1 MEIFNIDK
9 KMIIPKLELSYATI
23 GNFDS
28 VHLGHKLL
36 INKTK
41 DSGFKSLVITFD
53 DLGKDMIFPL
63 EEKIK
68 LIEKLEVDYL
78 VILKY
83 EDFKDMFYY
92 EFNKLLKKMKVKQVI
107 IGKDFRYGFKGEG
120 DYIDLENKFEVSIV
134 DYYLLNE
141 EKVSSNKI
149 RHYLKEGNILKVNE
163 LLGYNY
169 YIKSIVVSGNE
180 LGRTIGFPTANL
192 DVNTLLSGGVYKTI
206 TTINDIEYKSITNIG
221 YNPTFNNQEQ
231 LKIETNILEFNE
243 DIYNQ
248 EIKVEFIDKIRDEV
262 KFNSKEEL
270 IVQLNKDKKSWL

>member
-149 RHYLKEGNILKVNE
+149 RHYLKEGNVLKVNE

>member
-92 EFNKLLKKMKVKQVI
+92 EFNKMLKKMKVKQVI

-149 RHYLKEGNILKVNE
+149 RHYLKEGNVLKVNE

-270 IVQLNKDKKSWL
+270 IEQLNKDKKSWL